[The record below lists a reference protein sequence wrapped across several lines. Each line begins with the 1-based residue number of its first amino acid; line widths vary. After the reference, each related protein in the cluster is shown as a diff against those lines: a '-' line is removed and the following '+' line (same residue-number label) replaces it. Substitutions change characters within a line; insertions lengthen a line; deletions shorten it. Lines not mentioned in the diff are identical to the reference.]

1 MFIKK
6 KYLLISLIIAAF
18 FFDVK
23 LYAAE
28 DRATSVIETVLEKL
42 APGKWRGKYDFVNYR
57 TDGSKHEYTLEIQAI
72 NNKTVHVTFLSPLR
86 EKGRQILNKDGE
98 IWSYLPDS
106 RKVVRLAGRD
116 SIGNGDFN
124 NADVLKLNWL
134 DDYTAKLVKESDK
147 QFVVDL
153 TAKKNSSADYHLI
166 RIWILKKTMQ
176 PVQQYFY
183 DNIGHHLKTLKYRD
197 VKNFHGIERPSLMVM
212 ENVITKQKTLLK
224 ILDFNKA
231 NRMPE
236 SRFQP
241 SNLGK

>member
-1 MFIKK
+1 MKK
-6 KYLLISLIIAAF
+6 MMLLILLVFNSALFSETNKAEIIIQ
-18 FFDVK
+18 K
-23 LYAAE
+23 IL
-28 DRATSVIETVLEKL
+28 DRL
-42 APGKWRGKYDFVNYR
+42 APGTWQGKYDFTNFR
-57 TDGSKHEYTLEIQAI
+57 TDGSKHDYTLEIQAL
-72 NNKTVHVTFLSPLR
+72 NNKTVHITFLSPLR

-134 DDYTAKLVKESDK
+134 DDYTPQIVKESDK
-147 QFVVDL
+147 QYVIDL
-153 TAKKNSSADYHLI
+153 TAKEKSDADYHLV
-166 RIWILKKTMQ
+166 RLWILKENLQ

-183 DNIGHHLKTLKYRD
+183 DNIGHHLKTLKYRE
-197 VKNFHGIERPSLMVM
+197 VKKFYNIERPSLMVM

-224 ILDFNKA
+224 IIDFKKTKSLPK
-231 NRMPE
+231 NRFM
-236 SRFQP
+236 Q